1 MEGLIEIIT
10 NVWKE
15 GLLGIGITEII
26 VSLLIFIA
34 GAISRAFFVG
44 RVLKWLENLTSQ
56 TDSEID
62 DVLLQSLKKPLGYIP
77 MTVALYCVAV
87 YLPLK
92 GVADTFATNLIEA
105 MIAFT
110 IFSAFANSVAPI
122 FQAFTSR
129 AVLTRSMTMWL
140 ERAARIIIWIIGLGI
155 ILDIFGIQI
164 GPLVAGL
171 GLFSVA
177 VALGAQD
184 LFKNLLSGLLII
196 GENRFQPGD
205 RIEVPG
211 SRHGMVEDIG
221 FRSTLVRMFDTAPM
235 LVPNKDLSD
244 VKVINHGNMVYRR
257 ISWHL
262 NLIYSTTQEQLAKIC
277 DEITAFIASSED
289 FTEKPEQES
298 FARTAEVGSSSIDIR
313 VLCYTD
319 PVGVTDFSKIKQN
332 LIFEIIK
339 IVRSNGS
346 EFAYPSTSV
355 YIEDT
360 DPVDISKYSTEGLK
374 SEDISHTSAPD
385 EGDGDV

>member
-1 MEGLIEIIT
+1 MDGFIEIFT
-10 NVWKE
+10 NVWEE
-15 GLLGIGITEII
+15 GFLGIGITEII
-26 VSLLIFIA
+26 ISLLIFIA

-44 RVLKWLENLTSQ
+44 RVIKWLEKLTAH

-62 DVLLQSLKKPLGYIP
+62 DVLLESLKKPLGYIP
-77 MTVALYCVAV
+77 MTVALYLIAV
-87 YLPLK
+87 YLPLT
-92 GVADTFATNLIEA
+92 GMADTFATNLIKA

-110 IFSAFANSVAPI
+110 IFSALANGIAPI
-122 FQAFTSR
+122 FQAFTSS

-184 LFKNLLSGLLII
+184 LFKNLISGLLII

-211 SRHGMVEDIG
+211 SLHGMVEDIG
-221 FRSTLVRMFDTAPM
+221 FRSTLIRMFDTAPM

-244 VKVINHGNMVYRR
+244 VKVINHGNMQYRR
-257 ISWHL
+257 ISWTL

-277 DEITAFIASSED
+277 DEVTTFITTSDDFINN
-289 FTEKPEQES
+289 PNQES
-298 FARTAEVGSSSIDIR
+298 FARTEELASSSIDVR

-319 PVGVTDFSKIKQN
+319 PVGLTDFSKIKQN

-339 IVRSNGS
+339 IVRNNGS

-355 YIEDT
+355 YVENTDPLNIED
-360 DPVDISKYSTEGLK
+360 YSTDGLK
-374 SEDISHTSAPD
+374 AKDISHTSAPD
-385 EGDGDV
+385 KGDD

>member
-1 MEGLIEIIT
+1 MEGFIEIFT
-10 NVWKE
+10 NVWEE
-15 GLLGIGITEII
+15 GFLGIGITEII
-26 VSLLIFIA
+26 VSMLIFIA

-44 RVLKWLENLTSQ
+44 RVLKWLEKLTAH
-56 TDSEID
+56 TDSEVD
-62 DVLLQSLKKPLGYIP
+62 DVLLESLKKPLGYIP
-77 MTVALYCVAV
+77 MTVALYFITV
-87 YLPLK
+87 YLPLS
-92 GVADTFATNLIEA
+92 GMADTFATNLVKA

-110 IFSAFANSVAPI
+110 IFSALANSIAPI
-122 FQAFTSR
+122 FQAFTSS

-184 LFKNLLSGLLII
+184 LFKNLISGLLII

-211 SRHGMVEDIG
+211 SLHGMVEDIG

-244 VKVINHGNMVYRR
+244 VKVINHGNMEYRR
-257 ISWHL
+257 ISWTL

-277 DEITAFIASSED
+277 GEITNFINTSDE
-289 FTEKPEQES
+289 FVINPNQES
-298 FARTAEVGSSSIDIR
+298 FARTDELASSSIDVR
-313 VLCYTD
+313 VLCYTE
-319 PVGVTDFSKIKQN
+319 PVGLTDFSKIKQN

-339 IVRSNGS
+339 IVRNNGS

-355 YIEDT
+355 YVENT
-360 DPVDISKYSTEGLK
+360 DPLDVANYSTEGLK
-374 SEDISHTSAPD
+374 AKDISHEAAPD
-385 EGDGDV
+385 KGDD

>member
-1 MEGLIEIIT
+1 MEGFIQIFT
-10 NVWKE
+10 NVWEE
-15 GLLGIGITEII
+15 GFLGIGITEII
-26 VSLLIFIA
+26 VSLVIFIA

-44 RVLKWLENLTSQ
+44 RVLNWLEKLTDQ
-56 TDSEID
+56 TDSEVD
-62 DVLLQSLKKPLGYIP
+62 DVLLESLKKPLGYIP
-77 MTVALYCVAV
+77 ITVALYCITV
-87 YLPLK
+87 YLPLS
-92 GVADTFATNLIEA
+92 GMADTFATNLVKA

-110 IFSAFANSVAPI
+110 IFSALANSIAPI
-122 FQAFTSR
+122 FQAFTSS
-129 AVLTRSMTMWL
+129 AILTKSMTMWL

-164 GPLVAGL
+164 GTLVAGL

-184 LFKNLLSGLLII
+184 LFKNLISGLLII

-211 SRHGMVEDIG
+211 SLHGMVEDIG

-244 VKVINHGNMVYRR
+244 VKVINHGSMEYRR
-257 ISWHL
+257 ISWTL

-277 DEITAFIASSED
+277 EEVTNFITTSEE
-289 FTEKPEQES
+289 FVNIPNQES
-298 FARTAEVGSSSIDIR
+298 FARTDELASSSIDIR

-319 PVGVTDFSKIKQN
+319 PVGLTDFSKIKQN

-339 IVRSNGS
+339 IVRNNGS

-355 YIEDT
+355 YVENT
-360 DPVDISKYSTEGLK
+360 DPLNVADYSSDGLK
-374 SEDISHTSAPD
+374 AKDISHEAAPD
-385 EGDGDV
+385 KGDD